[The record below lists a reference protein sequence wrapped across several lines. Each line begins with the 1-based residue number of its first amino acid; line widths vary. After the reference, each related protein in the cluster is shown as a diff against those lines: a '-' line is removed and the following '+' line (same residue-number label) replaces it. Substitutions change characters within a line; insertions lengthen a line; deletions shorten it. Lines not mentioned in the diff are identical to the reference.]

1 MAAVELQLCSAP
13 LFLFTHR
20 QTNGIQYQID
30 CLLCIGLVGNDTVI
44 IKIPDHGKIQHALLC
59 VEVRNICYPFAV
71 RSVRVKLTVQQVFV
85 FMYLLPHIDPFSAPP
100 DIRKQTVFLHDTQ
113 DGLGITVDAP
123 FLQHQ
128 PQPAVAISI
137 CTKAA
142 LSLLRNDFCEG
153 SVFLWSAQTMGE
165 IIISAERSDT

>member
-1 MAAVELQLCSAP
+1 MI
-13 LFLFTHR
+13 LFTHR

-30 CLLCIGLVGNDTVI
+30 CLLCAGLVGNDTVI

-59 VEVRNICYPFAV
+59 VEARNICYPFAV

-128 PQPAVAISI
+128 PQSAVAI
-137 CTKAA
+137 CMKAV

>member
-1 MAAVELQLCSAP
+1 
-13 LFLFTHR
+13 
-20 QTNGIQYQID
+20 
-30 CLLCIGLVGNDTVI
+30 
-44 IKIPDHGKIQHALLC
+44 
-59 VEVRNICYPFAV
+59 
-71 RSVRVKLTVQQVFV
+71 
-85 FMYLLPHIDPFSAPP
+85 MYLLPHIDPFSVPP
-100 DIRKQTVFLHDTQ
+100 DIRKQTVFLHDKQ

-128 PQPAVAISI
+128 PQSAVAI
-137 CTKAA
+137 CMKAV